1 MSNAIPKNVP
11 QRAQKAYDLRRQGL
25 SWEEIGAMLKVA
37 PATACNYANLC
48 ETAGQGRLA
57 QYSRASPE
65 MVNPEKTAEIVDLAM
80 TERGLDREKF
90 LELAA
95 QAGMP
100 AKMANGLMAR
110 VRTRWGAV
118 YKEVKRLKGEELV
131 DKLHDR
137 LSVALEFL
145 DDYALANAS
154 GKDLA
159 IIIGILVEKA
169 QLVGG
174 KPTQI
179 YDHTLGMK
187 LQTMMPAFMEEA
199 RRRGITLDV
208 TASAKLIEE
217 ENA

>member
-25 SWEEIGAMLKVA
+25 SWEEIGAMLKVT
-37 PATACNYANLC
+37 PETARNYANLC
-48 ETAGQGRLA
+48 ENAGQERLA
-57 QYSRASPE
+57 EFRRASPE
-65 MVNPEKTAEIVDLAM
+65 MVNPEKTAEIIDKAM

-95 QAGMP
+95 TAGMP
-100 AKMANGLMAR
+100 AKVAHGLMAR
-110 VRTRWGAV
+110 ARANWGAI

-137 LSVALEFL
+137 LSVALEYL

-159 IIIGILVEKA
+159 IIIGILIEKA